1 MGNPDHLPT
10 GKDNMSDTP
19 KKTLTINR
27 KPATGTAAPPTPAP
41 APGSVTRTGKRIIR
55 RGDLPQATPA
65 KGKPPAT
72 GKGGKPASN
81 KRKPSRKPATKK
93 PVIAPSDLKAR
104 ELNDRLNGF
113 PVWLNFQPLVIGVE
127 KEVYRL
133 VNDEHFPGA
142 SKKVVQKTLMRHTRH
157 ARYLQALVRGGE
169 RFRLDGSPDGEI
181 DSHQQQFA
189 AQLLAGKETQ
199 GITIVQNIPS
209 QQRNK
214 VIDTK

>member
-10 GKDNMSDTP
+10 GKDSMSDTP

-27 KPATGTAAPPTPAP
+27 KPATGTAAPSTPAP
-41 APGSVTRTGKRIIR
+41 TPGSVTRTGKRIIR

-81 KRKPSRKPATKK
+81 KRKPTRKLAAKK

-113 PVWLNFQPLVIGVE
+113 PVWLNLQPLAIGVE

-169 RFRLDGSPDGEI
+169 RFRLVGSPDGEI

>member
-10 GKDNMSDTP
+10 GKDSMSDTP

-27 KPATGTAAPPTPAP
+27 KPATGTAAPSTPAP
-41 APGSVTRTGKRIIR
+41 TPGSVTRTGKRIIR

-81 KRKPSRKPATKK
+81 KRKPTRKLAAKK

>member
-1 MGNPDHLPT
+1 MT
-10 GKDNMSDTP
+10 DTP
-19 KKTLTINR
+19 KRTLSLK
-27 KPATGTAAPPTPAP
+27 KPVSTPTPETIP
-41 APGSVTRTGKRIIR
+41 AVTVQRSGKRIIR
-55 RGDLPQATPA
+55 REDLPAA
-65 KGKPPAT
+65 SKP
-72 GKGGKPASN
+72 KQ
-81 KRKPSRKPATKK
+81 KPATHKGSKPNPKK
-93 PVIAPSDLKAR
+93 PTRKAAPKKPLVSPSDLKAR
-104 ELNDRLNGF
+104 ELNDRLNAF
-113 PVWLNFQPLVIGVE
+113 PVWLNFQPLALGIE
-127 KEVYRL
+127 KDVFRL
-133 VNDEHFPGA
+133 VNAEHFPGA

-209 QQRNK
+209 QQRDK